1 MTHGGAREH
10 LLTIFG
16 LWVIGLFW
24 ARMAYRLKYQV
35 FNYLS
40 LKAIKQLRD
49 KHAKLEDE
57 GIEKL
62 SAEQVEEIE
71 DEWFNSVLPLGLKDF
86 NKEDLDTMSEGEI
99 RELTA
104 SVYIFLTKFGS
115 TALAKQFVTATKE
128 IQPKE
133 KTQ

>member
-1 MTHGGAREH
+1 MEVDFEKGKINVRDDLVYEFKELVTRKE
-10 LLTIFG
+10 
-16 LWVIGLFW
+16 
-24 ARMAYRLKYQV
+24 M
-35 FNYLS
+35 
-40 LKAIKQLRD
+40 KAIKQLRD
-49 KHAKLEDE
+49 KHVKLEDN

-62 SAEQVEEIE
+62 SVDEVEELE
-71 DEWFNSVLPLGLKDF
+71 DEWFNAVLPLGLKDF

>member
-1 MTHGGAREH
+1 MEVDFETGKVNVRDDLVYEFKE
-10 LLTIFG
+10 LVT
-16 LWVIGLFW
+16 
-24 ARMAYRLKYQV
+24 RKEM
-35 FNYLS
+35 
-40 LKAIKQLRD
+40 KAIKQLRD

-62 SAEQVEEIE
+62 SVDEVEELE
-71 DEWFNSVLPLGLKDF
+71 NEWFNAVLPLGLKDF
-86 NKEDLDTMSEGEI
+86 NKEDLDVLSEGEI

-128 IQPKE
+128 IQPKDQ
-133 KTQ
+133 TQ

>member
-1 MTHGGAREH
+1 MEVDLENGKINVRDDLVYEFKELVTRKE
-10 LLTIFG
+10 
-16 LWVIGLFW
+16 
-24 ARMAYRLKYQV
+24 M
-35 FNYLS
+35 
-40 LKAIKQLRD
+40 KAIKQLRD

-62 SAEQVEEIE
+62 SAEQVEKIE
-71 DEWFNSVLPLGLKDF
+71 EEWFNAVLSLGLVDF
-86 NKEDLDTMSEGEI
+86 KKEDLDVLSEGEI

-133 KTQ
+133 QTQ

>member
-1 MTHGGAREH
+1 MEVDFENGKINVRDDLVYEFKELVTRKE
-10 LLTIFG
+10 
-16 LWVIGLFW
+16 
-24 ARMAYRLKYQV
+24 M
-35 FNYLS
+35 
-40 LKAIKQLRD
+40 KAIKQLRD

-62 SAEQVEEIE
+62 SAEQVEKIE
-71 DEWFNSVLPLGLKDF
+71 EEWFNAVLSLGLVDF
-86 NKEDLDTMSEGEI
+86 KKEDLDVLSEGEI

-128 IQPKE
+128 IQPKDQ
-133 KTQ
+133 TQ

>member
-1 MTHGGAREH
+1 MEVDFEKGKINVRDDLVYEFKELVTRKE
-10 LLTIFG
+10 
-16 LWVIGLFW
+16 
-24 ARMAYRLKYQV
+24 M
-35 FNYLS
+35 
-40 LKAIKQLRD
+40 KAIKQLRD
-49 KHAKLEDE
+49 KHVKLEDN

-62 SAEQVEEIE
+62 SVDEVEELE
-71 DEWFNSVLPLGLKDF
+71 NEWFNSVLPLGLKDF

-128 IQPKE
+128 IQQNDQ
-133 KTQ
+133 TQ

>member
-1 MTHGGAREH
+1 MEVDFETGKVNVRDDLVYEFKE
-10 LLTIFG
+10 LVT
-16 LWVIGLFW
+16 
-24 ARMAYRLKYQV
+24 RKEM
-35 FNYLS
+35 
-40 LKAIKQLRD
+40 KAIKQLRD
-49 KHAKLEDE
+49 KHTKLEDE

-62 SAEQVEEIE
+62 SAEQVEKIE
-71 DEWFNSVLPLGLKDF
+71 EEWFNAVLSLGLVDF
-86 NKEDLDTMSEGEI
+86 KKEDLDVLSEGEI

-133 KTQ
+133 QTQ

>member
-1 MTHGGAREH
+1 MEVDFETGKINVRPDLIYEFKE
-10 LLTIFG
+10 LVT
-16 LWVIGLFW
+16 
-24 ARMAYRLKYQV
+24 RKEMKD
-35 FNYLS
+35 
-40 LKAIKQLRD
+40 IKKLRD
-49 KHAKLEDE
+49 KHAKLEQD

>member
-1 MTHGGAREH
+1 MEVDFETGKVNVRDDLVYEFKE
-10 LLTIFG
+10 L
-16 LWVIGLFW
+16 VS
-24 ARMAYRLKYQV
+24 RKEM
-35 FNYLS
+35 
-40 LKAIKQLRD
+40 KAIKQLRD

-62 SAEQVEEIE
+62 SAEQVEKIE
-71 DEWFNSVLPLGLKDF
+71 EEWFNAVLSLGLVDF
-86 NKEDLDTMSEGEI
+86 KKEDLDVLSEGEI

-128 IQPKE
+128 IQPKDQ
-133 KTQ
+133 TQ

>member
-1 MTHGGAREH
+1 MEVDFETGKINVRSDLIYEFKE
-10 LLTIFG
+10 LVT
-16 LWVIGLFW
+16 
-24 ARMAYRLKYQV
+24 RKEM
-35 FNYLS
+35 
-40 LKAIKQLRD
+40 KAIKQLRD

-62 SAEQVEEIE
+62 SAEQVEKIE
-71 DEWFNSVLPLGLKDF
+71 EEWFNAVLSLGLVDF
-86 NKEDLDTMSEGEI
+86 KKEDLDVLSEGEI

-133 KTQ
+133 QTQ